1 MDARALL
8 RAKKAE
14 RAPVRSNKRQAESS
28 LDVPQV
34 EKKRKS
40 EVAEIPTDFFDNS
53 ASNENDDHEEQQ
65 EKNDDNT
72 VRQTE
77 TEPANVDNQVTH
89 QKSIEEELMAFD
101 NEISQLDSQP
111 APSYNPSIFANAT
124 ISAEPVLNPSATEEA
139 TPEGTNTLTGRGQK
153 VISEEQRQVDEEE
166 KLKRI
171 QAYENEDYAQR
182 LEEEARAQEEAD
194 ARVTALKQRMEEIK
208 ARRRK

>member
-8 RAKKAE
+8 KAKKAE

-40 EVAEIPTDFFDNS
+40 EVAEIPADFFDNS
-53 ASNENDDHEEQQ
+53 ASNDDNDHQEEQESNDDAA
-65 EKNDDNT
+65 
-72 VRQTE
+72 RQTE
-77 TEPANVDNQVTH
+77 TEATNVDNQVAD
-89 QKSIEEELMAFD
+89 QKSIEDELMAFD
-101 NEISQLDSQP
+101 NEISQLDNQP

-124 ISAEPVLNPSATEEA
+124 ISAEPVLNPSARD
-139 TPEGTNTLTGRGQK
+139 EGTSEEPNTLTGRGQK
-153 VISEEQRQVDEEE
+153 VISEEQRQVDEDA